1 MGRIGFDNEKY
12 IETQSRHIKER
23 IAQFGGKLYLEFGG
37 KLFDDHHAARVLP
50 GFAPD
55 SKIKMLTQ
63 LSDQVEVV
71 VAICASDIEKNKVR
85 GDLGI
90 TYDVEVLRLIDA
102 FRGMGFYVGSVVI
115 TQYDHQ
121 GAAKVFQQR
130 LEELGVK
137 VYRHYPIEGYPHHV
151 PLIVSD
157 DGYGKNQYIETSH
170 PLVVVTAPGPG
181 SGKMAVCLS
190 QLYHEFKRGVKAGY
204 AKFETFPIWDLPL
217 DHPVN
222 RAYEAATAD
231 LNDVN
236 MIDPFHLA
244 AYGKTAVNYNR
255 DVEVFPVLSAIF
267 ERIMGES
274 PYKSPTDMGVNMIG
288 SCIVDDEAVC
298 DAARQEI
305 LRRYYDALCDR
316 RKGKGSDEI
325 IYKLELLMKQAEVTP
340 AIRPV
345 VGEALVAAE
354 TTGRPAAAIELP
366 DGRVV
371 TGKTS
376 DLMGPAA
383 GAVLNALKALAG
395 IPRELDLI
403 SPEAIMPIQHLKVE
417 HLGSKNPRLHT
428 DEVLIALASSAIG
441 NPLADKA
448 MDQLA
453 LLRDCQAHISVV
465 LSSVDMRIY
474 KKLGL
479 QVTCEPK
486 YETKKLYHR

>member
-1 MGRIGFDNEKY
+1 
-12 IETQSRHIKER
+12 
-23 IAQFGGKLYLEFGG
+23 
-37 KLFDDHHAARVLP
+37 
-50 GFAPD
+50 
-55 SKIKMLTQ
+55 
-63 LSDQVEVV
+63 
-71 VAICASDIEKNKVR
+71 
-85 GDLGI
+85 
-90 TYDVEVLRLIDA
+90 
-102 FRGMGFYVGSVVI
+102 
-115 TQYDHQ
+115 
-121 GAAKVFQQR
+121 
-130 LEELGVK
+130 
-137 VYRHYPIEGYPHHV
+137 
-151 PLIVSD
+151 
-157 DGYGKNQYIETSH
+157 
-170 PLVVVTAPGPG
+170 
-181 SGKMAVCLS
+181 
-190 QLYHEFKRGVKAGY
+190 
-204 AKFETFPIWDLPL
+204 
-217 DHPVN
+217 
-222 RAYEAATAD
+222 
-231 LNDVN
+231 
-236 MIDPFHLA
+236 
-244 AYGKTAVNYNR
+244 
-255 DVEVFPVLSAIF
+255 
-267 ERIMGES
+267 MGES

-288 SCIVDDEAVC
+288 SCIVDDDAVC

-305 LRRYYDALCDR
+305 LRRYYDAMCDR

-325 IYKLELLMKQAEVTP
+325 IYKLELLMKQAEVTSS
-340 AIRPV
+340 IRPV
-345 VGEALVAAE
+345 VGEALVVAE

-465 LSSVDMRIY
+465 LSSVDMRLY

>member
-121 GAAKVFQQR
+121 GAAKAFQRR
-130 LEELGVK
+130 LEELGMK
-137 VYRHYPIEGYPHHV
+137 VYRHFPIEGYPHNV

-157 DGYGKNQYIETSH
+157 EGYGKNQYIETSH

-181 SGKMAVCLS
+181 RGKMAVCLS
-190 QLYHEFKRGVKAGY
+190 QLYHEFKRGVQAGY
-204 AKFETFPIWDLPL
+204 AKFETFPIWDLSL

-244 AYGKTAVNYNR
+244 AYGQTAVNYNR

-288 SCIVDDEAVC
+288 SCIISDEAVS

-325 IYKLELLMKQAEVTP
+325 VYKLELLMKQAEVTP

-345 VGEALVAAE
+345 VGEALMMAE

-371 TGKTS
+371 RGKTS